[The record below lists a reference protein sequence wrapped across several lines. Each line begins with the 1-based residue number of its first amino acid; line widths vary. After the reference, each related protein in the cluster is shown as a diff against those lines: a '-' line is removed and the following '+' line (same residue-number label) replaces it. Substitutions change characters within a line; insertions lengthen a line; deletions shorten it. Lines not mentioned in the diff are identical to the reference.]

1 MSYSVAKITT
11 TADCDLLLSLAAKE
25 KADQAFKRLSEER
38 LTLNYSA
45 TAVEIDAELQG
56 VTAEIAA
63 TETIIATLPEGNS
76 KEEAVKKKTK
86 LEYKKF
92 LLTNRKE
99 NYGVL
104 ALLEKELDLNRVTVE
119 ISEIDAFIA
128 AVTTRKAAL

>member
-1 MSYSVAKITT
+1 MSYSVAQITT

-25 KADQAFKRLSEER
+25 KADQAWKRLSEER

-45 TAVEIDAELQG
+45 TSIEIDAELQA
-56 VTAEIAA
+56 VNTEIAA

-76 KEEAVKKKTK
+76 KEDAVKKKTK
-86 LEYKKF
+86 LEYRKF

-119 ISEIDAFIA
+119 LNEIDAFIA
-128 AVTTRKAAL
+128 AVNARKAEL

>member
-1 MSYSVAKITT
+1 MSYSVEKITT

-38 LTLNYSA
+38 LTLNYSEISI
-45 TAVEIDAELQG
+45 EIDAELQT
-56 VTAEIAA
+56 VNTEIAA

-92 LLTNRKE
+92 LLNNRKE
-99 NYGVL
+99 NYGTL

-119 ISEIDAFIA
+119 ISEIDVFIEVITA
-128 AVTTRKAAL
+128 CKVAL